1 MKLLKIIK
9 EYKNNKAGFTLM
21 EALVSITI
29 MTVIFGA
36 PIALSFKM
44 NSQFDYISKKMIANN
59 LAQEGVEIINAFRA
73 NAAITCLRN
82 GDCDPSN
89 MSPFWTDT
97 NNGFVNK
104 MITRCAGTPCA
115 VDLEGLSKSIAN
127 DGSIDYNQFIAA
139 SNCVSLYS
147 HTVGPYT
154 CASQSGMIGESSS
167 GFARYITVARYND
180 IFTNPMSANTEL
192 LVTSGVKF
200 YSGGEQKIVE
210 IKSVLK
216 TFN

>member
-1 MKLLKIIK
+1 MKFCKMIK
-9 EYKNNKAGFTLM
+9 EYKNNKGGFTMM

-44 NSQFDYISKKMIANN
+44 NSQFDYIYKKMIANN
-59 LAQEGVEIINAFRA
+59 LAQEGIEIVEAFRA
-73 NAAITCLRN
+73 NAAIVCLRN

-97 NNGFVNK
+97 TNGFVNK
-104 MITRCAGTPCA
+104 MIAKCAGTPCA
-115 VDLEGLSKSIAN
+115 VDLEGLSKSLYA
-127 DGSIDYNQFIAA
+127 DGSIDYNQFIAS
-139 SNCVSLYS
+139 SNCTSLYS
-147 HTVGPYT
+147 HSVGPYT
-154 CASQSGMIGESSS
+154 CASQSGMVGEGPS
-167 GFARYITVARYND
+167 GFARYITVAIYND

-200 YSGGEQKIVE
+200 YSGGEQKVVE
-210 IKSVLK
+210 VKAILK
-216 TFN
+216 TLN

>member
-1 MKLLKIIK
+1 MKLYKIIK
-9 EYKNNKAGFTLM
+9 EYKNNKRGFTMM

-44 NSQFDYISKKMIANN
+44 SSQFDYISKKMIANN
-59 LAQEGVEIINAFRA
+59 LAQEGIEIVEAFRA
-73 NAAITCLRN
+73 NAAISCLHS

-89 MSPFWTDT
+89 MSPFWTDSV
-97 NNGFVNK
+97 NGFVNK
-104 MITRCAGTPCA
+104 MIVKCQGSPCA
-115 VDLEGLSKSIAN
+115 VDLEGLNKSIKS
-127 DGSIDYNQFIAA
+127 DGNVDYNQFIAA
-139 SNCVSLYS
+139 SNCSSLYS

-154 CASQSGMIGESSS
+154 CATQSGMTGEASS
-167 GFARYITVARYND
+167 GFARYIEIERYND
-180 IFTNPMSANTEL
+180 VFTNPMSANTEL

-200 YSGGEQKIVE
+200 YSGGEQKTVE
-210 IKSVLK
+210 IKAILK

>member
-1 MKLLKIIK
+1 M
-9 EYKNNKAGFTLM
+9 M

-59 LAQEGVEIINAFRA
+59 LAQEGIEIVEAFKA
-73 NAAITCLRN
+73 NAAITCLHN

-89 MSPFWTDT
+89 MSPFWTDSD
-97 NNGFVNK
+97 GFVNK
-104 MITRCAGTPCA
+104 MITKCASTPCA

-139 SNCVSLYS
+139 SNCASLYS
-147 HTVGPYT
+147 HMVGPYT
-154 CASQSGMIGESSS
+154 CSVQNGMVGEASS

-180 IFTNPMSANTEL
+180 IFSDPMSANTEL

-200 YSGGEQKIVE
+200 YSGGEQKTVE
-210 IKSVLK
+210 IKAVLK